1 MNRDSFVFYKSIFEA
16 VDKIPKIEIQAQAYK
31 AIALYGLCEIEPSE
45 NSDVFVQIIFAQAKT
60 VMDNARKKYDS
71 CVNNGKK
78 GGRPRKENN
87 QTITN
92 EKPSNNQ
99 TKTKTKPKHNPTI
112 TNEKP
117 SNNQTKTKTKPKHNP
132 TITNEKP
139 SNNLND
145 NVNVYVNDNVNV
157 YKERDREKEQEFLKS
172 LSQKFPQLKINV
184 SDIDLNTY
192 DASKLIQAISNSDYL
207 QGATLTF
214 ILERYEKV
222 INDYYSNFRQKKNT
236 NQDFSQRTYTEEEC
250 KALFDNLDDIEV

>member
-87 QTITN
+87 Q
-92 EKPSNNQ
+92 
-99 TKTKTKPKHNPTI
+99 TI